1 MIQYLP
7 FHCVKETYKL
17 DGHIIP
23 FLTTKN
29 IIFNSLL
36 TLPPSPFSKY
46 EKNNDKKNIKGTKQY
61 FY

>member
-7 FHCVKETYKL
+7 FHCVKETSDINWMDTLSHLKPYYK
-17 DGHIIP
+17 
-23 FLTTKN
+23 KN

-46 EKNNDKKNIKGTKQY
+46 EKK
-61 FY
+61 